1 VSANRELLFQPI
13 FQLHTTQLRRRSSL
27 RIVYQRRSLSTS
39 SLCIRRLCLPF
50 LQMLKKPL
58 VADDYAHTYAAFIQ
72 AAVREVGHN
81 YRQAAKWLTRERS
94 YRRLT
99 GYGLS
104 AVLTAFPFCSVIL
117 GWPMSCP
124 PDVQGCLCLAALHRP
139 GQWLFRVASHQR
151 RRSKAT
157 LCRRNEERL
166 TLRPSRTV
174 RTGVTRT
181 QVSGSAPLPGSRC
194 PRTSWWVKSTTGCPL
209 S

>member
-1 VSANRELLFQPI
+1 
-13 FQLHTTQLRRRSSL
+13 
-27 RIVYQRRSLSTS
+27 
-39 SLCIRRLCLPF
+39 
-50 LQMLKKPL
+50 MLKKPL
-58 VADDYAHTYAAFIQ
+58 VADDYAHTYAPFIQ

-194 PRTSWWVKSTTGCPL
+194 PRTSWWVKIHDRMPAILEPASYDRWLNLEPDPHNLLISYPSEAMTQCGRSPRA
-209 S
+209 